1 MAGGSIPW
9 SSDTLKPARGVCR
22 AFTRLFALNPA
33 TDSGTRD
40 LFTEE
45 EFDVMERS
53 ASQTLKVNDVV
64 FGQLVRVDEIVM
76 VESCS
81 PFGLP
86 PGDKIPILD
95 LRDGILSAARLAL
108 MEAVREYDI
117 ELRGLYLSMSER
129 FLEPWLPELQN
140 TDGESLVPQRVIFDI
155 DSPRRAFDALKHLA
169 AEESEAD
176 PLAAAEQGPNGELL
190 RADIP
195 WTTSG
200 NARHRSWKNT
210 LLGRIR
216 IESNRLTCEVNSVE
230 RAETIRQ
237 IMKESLG
244 EQARYRATEIQSI
257 ERMMTEGATGASQS
271 SSSRADQHAAL
282 MSRPEIRAHLDA
294 MLAAHYEDWVTEKI
308 SALGDQTPLG
318 AVQSPGG
325 RKRVEALVLGIER
338 SSAAMPTPPD
348 PAIFRQLR
356 ERLGLMES
364 EWLSRLDRADALV
377 RPITWTSLPP
387 RARGLVARLIGN
399 GLPARRRRTRPTSG
413 LPTAH
418 AKTCLPSRARWMR
431 GRFAMPAP
439 SCIRDALP
447 TPGGVP
453 PLPREGTS
461 KT

>member
-1 MAGGSIPW
+1 MRSSIWRQKNP
-9 SSDTLKPARGVCR
+9 KP
-22 AFTRLFALNPA
+22 
-33 TDSGTRD
+33 
-40 LFTEE
+40 
-45 EFDVMERS
+45 
-53 ASQTLKVNDVV
+53 
-64 FGQLVRVDEIVM
+64 I
-76 VESCS
+76 
-81 PFGLP
+81 
-86 PGDKIPILD
+86 
-95 LRDGILSAARLAL
+95 
-108 MEAVREYDI
+108 
-117 ELRGLYLSMSER
+117 
-129 FLEPWLPELQN
+129 
-140 TDGESLVPQRVIFDI
+140 
-155 DSPRRAFDALKHLA
+155 
-169 AEESEAD
+169 